1 MGKKMK
7 TRVCKQLKKQF
18 YQAMFPIGRKCWAES
33 SDLLL
38 LGLLSPASHLPG
50 NRKKAVWFHD

>member
-1 MGKKMK
+1 MK

-38 LGLLSPASHLPG
+38 LGLLSPASRLPR
-50 NRKKAVWFHD
+50 NRKEEVWFHG